1 MNTLKYIFIVGSSR
15 SGTTMMSRILAKHES
30 VYTFNE
36 LHFFSQIYTK
46 YKKNKIDRS
55 SAQSVLL
62 ELFKRQYYGLFGKK
76 DTSEYKDLSN
86 KILVEKT
93 YNIIDVFKI
102 FIEFELNNKKK
113 TIACFHT
120 PNNLYYVEQIS
131 KTFSNAK
138 FVNMVR
144 DNRDVLLS
152 QKNKW
157 KRKFLGARKIPFFE
171 SLRSYMNYHPI
182 TTSIVWNSSLD
193 ITIGCKERTDFF
205 ILKFEEFLVS
215 PDKKCK
221 ELCDFLGLNYQVEM
235 LEVANIGSSNISDSK
250 EKRIDST
257 KINKWQEGGLSSAE
271 IYLAQFFSQSI
282 MKEFNYSQMNFFL
295 PPFKVLYFSIIF
307 PFKLIFAFTLNLDR
321 ISNALKILKLKK

>member
-221 ELCDFLGLNYQVEM
+221 ELCDFLELNYQAEM

>member
-62 ELFKRQYYGLFGKK
+62 ELFKRQYYGLFAQK
-76 DTSEYKDLSN
+76 DTSEFKDLSN

-221 ELCDFLGLNYQVEM
+221 ELCDFLGLNYQAEM

-282 MKEFNYSQMNFFL
+282 MKEFNYSRMNFFL

>member
-205 ILKFEEFLVS
+205 ILKFEEFLLS
-215 PDKKCK
+215 PDIKCK
-221 ELCDFLGLNYQVEM
+221 ELCDFLGLNYQAEM
-235 LEVANIGSSNISDSK
+235 LEVANIGSSNINDSK

-295 PPFKVLYFSIIF
+295 PPFNVLYFSIIF

>member
-102 FIEFELNNKKK
+102 FIQFELNNKKK

-182 TTSIVWNSSLD
+182 TTSIVWNSSLN

-205 ILKFEEFLVS
+205 ILKFEEFLLS
-215 PDKKCK
+215 PEKKCK
-221 ELCDFLGLNYQVEM
+221 ELCDFLRLNYQAEM

>member
-76 DTSEYKDLSN
+76 DTSKYKDLSN

-221 ELCDFLGLNYQVEM
+221 ELCDFLGLNYQAEM
-235 LEVANIGSSNISDSK
+235 LEVANIGSSNINDSK

>member
-1 MNTLKYIFIVGSSR
+1 M
-15 SGTTMMSRILAKHES
+15 
-30 VYTFNE
+30 
-36 LHFFSQIYTK
+36 
-46 YKKNKIDRS
+46 
-55 SAQSVLL
+55 
-62 ELFKRQYYGLFGKK
+62 
-76 DTSEYKDLSN
+76 
-86 KILVEKT
+86 
-93 YNIIDVFKI
+93 
-102 FIEFELNNKKK
+102 
-113 TIACFHT
+113 
-120 PNNLYYVEQIS
+120 EQIS

-182 TTSIVWNSSLD
+182 TTSIVWNSSLN

-205 ILKFEEFLVS
+205 ILKFEEFLLS

-221 ELCDFLGLNYQVEM
+221 ELCDFLGLNYQTEM

>member
-46 YKKNKIDRS
+46 YKKNKIDRT

-182 TTSIVWNSSLD
+182 TTSIVWNSSLN

-205 ILKFEEFLVS
+205 ILKFEEFLLS
-215 PDKKCK
+215 PDIKCK
-221 ELCDFLGLNYQVEM
+221 ELCDFLGLNYQAEM

>member
-1 MNTLKYIFIVGSSR
+1 MNTLKYIFVVGSSR

-182 TTSIVWNSSLD
+182 TTSIVWNSSIN

-205 ILKFEEFLVS
+205 ILKFEEFLLS
-215 PDKKCK
+215 PDEKCK
-221 ELCDFLGLNYQVEM
+221 ELCDFLGLNYQAEM
-235 LEVANIGSSNISDSK
+235 LEVANIGSSNINDSK

-295 PPFKVLYFSIIF
+295 PPIKVLYFSIIF

>member
-157 KRKFLGARKIPFFE
+157 KRKFLGAKKIPFFE

-193 ITIGCKERTDFF
+193 ITIGCKERPDFF
-205 ILKFEEFLVS
+205 ILKFEEFLFS

-221 ELCDFLGLNYQVEM
+221 ELCDFLGLNYQAEM
-235 LEVANIGSSNISDSK
+235 LEVSNIGSSNISDSK

>member
-46 YKKNKIDRS
+46 YKKNKIDRL

-62 ELFKRQYYGLFGKK
+62 ELFKRQYYGLFAKK
-76 DTSEYKDLSN
+76 DTSEFKDLSN

-157 KRKFLGARKIPFFE
+157 KRKFLGSRKIPFFE

-193 ITIGCKERTDFF
+193 ITIGCKDRADFF

-215 PDKKCK
+215 PDKECK
-221 ELCDFLGLNYQVEM
+221 ELCDFLGLNYQAEM

>member
-46 YKKNKIDRS
+46 YKKNKIDRL

-62 ELFKRQYYGLFGKK
+62 ELFKRQYYGLFSKN
-76 DTSEYKDLSN
+76 DTSEYNDLSN

-205 ILKFEEFLVS
+205 ILKFEEFLLS

-221 ELCDFLGLNYQVEM
+221 ELCDFLGLNYQAEM

-257 KINKWQEGGLSSAE
+257 KINKWQEGGLSNAE
-271 IYLAQFFSQSI
+271 IYLAQFFSRSI

>member
-1 MNTLKYIFIVGSSR
+1 MNTLKYIFVVGSSR

-76 DTSEYKDLSN
+76 DTSEYKDLFN

-205 ILKFEEFLVS
+205 ILKFEEFLLS

-221 ELCDFLGLNYQVEM
+221 ELCDFLGLNYQAEM

-295 PPFKVLYFSIIF
+295 PPFMVLYFSIIF

>member
-221 ELCDFLGLNYQVEM
+221 ELCDFLGLNYQAEM

-271 IYLAQFFSQSI
+271 IYLAQFFSKSI

>member
-1 MNTLKYIFIVGSSR
+1 MKTLKYIFIVGSSR

-46 YKKNKIDRS
+46 YKKNKIDRT

-205 ILKFEEFLVS
+205 ILKFEEFLLS
-215 PDKKCK
+215 PDIKCK
-221 ELCDFLGLNYQVEM
+221 ELCDFLGLNYQAEM

>member
-1 MNTLKYIFIVGSSR
+1 MNTLKYIFVVGSSR

-62 ELFKRQYYGLFGKK
+62 ELFKRQYYGLFSKK
-76 DTSEYKDLSN
+76 DTSEYKDISN

-221 ELCDFLGLNYQVEM
+221 ELCDFLGLNYQAEM

>member
-1 MNTLKYIFIVGSSR
+1 MNTLKYIFVVGSSR

-46 YKKNKIDRS
+46 YNKNKIDRS

-221 ELCDFLGLNYQVEM
+221 ELCDFLGLNYQAEM

-282 MKEFNYSQMNFFL
+282 MKEFNYIQINFFL
-295 PPFKVLYFSIIF
+295 PPYKILYFLIIF